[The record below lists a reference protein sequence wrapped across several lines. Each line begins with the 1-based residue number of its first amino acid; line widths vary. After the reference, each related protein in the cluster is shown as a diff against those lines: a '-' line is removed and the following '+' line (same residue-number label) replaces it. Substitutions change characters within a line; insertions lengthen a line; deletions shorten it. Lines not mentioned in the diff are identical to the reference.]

1 MNTRP
6 DQSSFGVGG
15 RSGLA
20 ATLERI
26 EIATATEAIAWAW
39 DEFGERCCVLSSMQ
53 ETVVVELAMR
63 VSTDLPV
70 AFLDTGYHFDETW
83 ETVRRVERRYGIA
96 VEVVGPLE
104 EPRPWVEPGVCC
116 DGKRALLDRALEGR
130 DAWITGI
137 RRHQTDARSTARI
150 VDRDGSDRVKVSPL
164 AQWSDDDHRRF
175 VERADV
181 IRHPLLDRGYPSIGC
196 RTCTERPAGADPRSG
211 RWADTDRTECGL
223 HL

>member
-96 VEVVGPLE
+96 VEE
-104 EPRPWVEPGVCC
+104 RT
-116 DGKRALLDRALEGR
+116 LEGR
-130 DAWITGI
+130 DAWITGS